1 MVKLTLTVGGVKSDY
16 AYDKVTNNVY
26 DYNSYLAAKE
36 MGGEPLMVG
45 KIMEKD
51 GSRSFVKMSAASA
64 AAAAASEPPVEAKS
78 KKPEGG
84 VAVSRKPSESVAAKK
99 VSSAASAAAAADPKD
114 Q

>member
-1 MVKLTLTVGGVKSDY
+1 
-16 AYDKVTNNVY
+16 
-26 DYNSYLAAKE
+26 
-36 MGGEPLMVG
+36 MVG

-64 AAAAASEPPVEAKS
+64 AAASAPPVEAKS

-84 VAVSRKPSESVAAKK
+84 VAMSRKPSDSGAAKK
-99 VSSAASAAAAADPKD
+99 VSSVAANPKD

>member
-64 AAAAASEPPVEAKS
+64 AAAASEPPVEAKS

-84 VAVSRKPSESVAAKK
+84 VAVSRKPSESGAAKK
-99 VSSAASAAAAADPKD
+99 VSSAAAADPKD